1 MVNTNT
7 NRFPLYQKNPWFLW
21 DFLIS
26 LLFVSALCFF
36 FEPYW
41 NTNDDVAMSMV
52 AHGYGFAA
60 VSSPTIVFSNVLW
73 GHLVRSI
80 PQINGVL
87 GYSIVTL
94 GTLVGIST
102 AILFVLRQLGI
113 GLLLSLFILLFI
125 LVRPV
130 LLPQFTINAGLL
142 AVAAIACWSLYEQQ
156 EKKYALL
163 AGCMLAFCSYL
174 VRNHEFLLIILIASP
189 FLPWSKLL
197 KDRAAQAAA
206 IVLIIAIS
214 IATFIDYQAYQGSEW
229 QAFTALDPARAPF
242 TDFRAD
248 IQLNQHPEI
257 LSRHGYSTNDINLIT
272 EWFFVDP
279 AIANPTAL
287 NAMLTELGPLA
298 AQPNSLV
305 NGWEGIQALAHPVLL
320 PSVVAAIL
328 LLFILPSRKLFI
340 TWVLCLMTLF
350 TLGLLGRPGVLR
362 VYIPVLAL
370 MLIAPFLEH
379 SAQHIHKRLSWH
391 LAQAVII
398 VAAIVNTLQIFS
410 DSRATQQYSEAIRK
424 NLSGFPNDTV
434 VAWGL
439 VFPYENVYPVLKQS
453 ESAMKYQH
461 YSLGTDILA
470 PFSRAFLEEKNG
482 TGMIARLI
490 SKDGVPI
497 IADAPLFNL
506 LATYCKE
513 HFDGDLEELA
523 NQQYGHINLSWRRC
537 NTQKTQSE

>member
-1 MVNTNT
+1 M
-7 NRFPLYQKNPWFLW
+7 YQKSPWFLW

-41 NTNDDVAMSMV
+41 NTNDDVGMSMA

-60 VSSPTIVFSNVLW
+60 VSSPTLVFSNVLW
-73 GHLVRSI
+73 GYLVRAV

-102 AILFVLRQLGI
+102 AILFVLRQLGVGWLI
-113 GLLLSLFILLFI
+113 SLFVILFL

-130 LLPQFTINAGLL
+130 LFPQFTINAGLL

-156 EKKYALL
+156 ENKYALS
-163 AGCMLAFCSYL
+163 AGCVLAFCSYL
-174 VRNHEFLLIILIASP
+174 VRHHEFLLLILIASP

-197 KDRAAQAAA
+197 KDRTAQAAA
-206 IVLIIAIS
+206 IGLLLAIS

-229 QAFTALDPARAPF
+229 QAFNALDPARVPF

-257 LSRHGYSTNDINLIT
+257 LSRYGYSTNDINLIK

-279 AIANPTAL
+279 ALANPAAL

-298 AQPNSLV
+298 AQPNSLD
-305 NGWEGIQALAHPVLL
+305 NGWDGIKALAHPVLL
-320 PSVVAAIL
+320 PGVLAAIF
-328 LLFILPSRKLFI
+328 LLFILPNRKLFI
-340 TWVLCLMTLF
+340 TWGLCLMALF
-350 TLGLLGRPGVLR
+350 ALGMLGRPGVLR

-379 SAQHIHKRLSWH
+379 HTRHINKRLSWQ
-391 LAQAVII
+391 LAQVVTII
-398 VAAIVNTLQIFS
+398 AAIFNTLQVFT
-410 DSRATQQYSEAIRK
+410 DSRATQRYSEAIRE
-424 NLSGFPNDTV
+424 NLKGFPDHTV

-470 PFSRAFLEEKNG
+470 PFSRAFLEEKND

-490 SKDGVPI
+490 SKEGVPI
-497 IADAPLFNL
+497 IADKPLFDL
-506 LATYCKE
+506 LAIYCKE
-513 HFDGDLEELA
+513 HFDGNLEALSS
-523 NQQYGHINLSWRRC
+523 QQYGHITLSWQRC
-537 NTQKTQSE
+537 NTQKTQ